1 MIDLAPIA
9 SRPPILWT
17 GENLTLELIWGPK
30 MAAIEFLY
38 WLWLSKRMDG
48 EAPETSGSSL
58 CGLSVVVDAIAL
70 EYTMAAMI
78 KIVSLSV
85 KSANFISNL

>member
-1 MIDLAPIA
+1 
-9 SRPPILWT
+9 
-17 GENLTLELIWGPK
+17 
-30 MAAIEFLY
+30 
-38 WLWLSKRMDG
+38 MDG